1 MTGSLLK
8 VTSTPFQA
16 VRLSQSAR
24 LVSSDS
30 VDVERRKAIA
40 RAKAFQSQHSGGS
53 GMDLQYVNK
62 INQTFSMN
70 SAAPQVTAPS
80 PQTGQHT
87 SKAAP
92 ETASAASSPVSAP
105 ASAPADS
112 GAVTG
117 VSGSA
122 IPENTVT
129 FSEAQSAVSLES
141 NAAYTMDR
149 GAFEF
154 RVAKGEL
161 AFLPPLNMTI
171 ITQRPEVHFEY
182 TGGFH
187 YVPASL
193 FEDGSLNL
201 SI

>member
-1 MTGSLLK
+1 MTGPLLK
-8 VTSTPFQA
+8 VTSTPFQS

-40 RAKAFQSQHSGGS
+40 RAKAFQSQHSGGG

-62 INQTFSMN
+62 INRTFSMN
-70 SAAPQVTAPS
+70 SAPQVTAPS

-87 SKAAP
+87 GKAAP

-122 IPENTVT
+122 IPENTAT
-129 FSEAQSAVSLES
+129 FSETQSAVSLES

>member
-1 MTGSLLK
+1 MAGPLLK
-8 VTSTPFQA
+8 VTSTPFQS
-16 VRLSQSAR
+16 VRISQNAR

-40 RAKAFQSQHSGGS
+40 RAKAFHSQHSGGA
-53 GMDLQYVNK
+53 GMDLKYVTQ

-70 SAAPQVTAPS
+70 PSSNATAPS
-80 PQTGQHT
+80 AQMSRSG
-87 SKAAP
+87 SR
-92 ETASAASSPVSAP
+92 AASQETAP
-105 ASAPADS
+105 ASS
-112 GAVTG
+112 GTTSTISTGTGAVDAAAVSTG
-117 VSGSA
+117 
-122 IPENTVT
+122 
-129 FSEAQSAVSLES
+129 SEAAVSLSSPETQAAVSLETNS
-141 NAAYTMDR
+141 AYTMDR

-171 ITQRPEVHFEY
+171 ITQKPEVHFEY

-193 FEDGSLNL
+193 FEDGALNL

>member
-1 MTGSLLK
+1 
-8 VTSTPFQA
+8 
-16 VRLSQSAR
+16 
-24 LVSSDS
+24 
-30 VDVERRKAIA
+30 
-40 RAKAFQSQHSGGS
+40 
-53 GMDLQYVNK
+53 MDLKYVNE
-62 INQTFSMN
+62 INRTFSMSSASQATAPSSQTGQQTN
-70 SAAPQVTAPS
+70 SAAS
-80 PQTGQHT
+80 
-87 SKAAP
+87 
-92 ETASAASSPVSAP
+92 ETASAASSSVSAP
-105 ASAPADS
+105 SSAPVDS

-122 IPENTVT
+122 LSESTVT
-129 FSEAQSAVSLES
+129 LSETQSAVSLES

-187 YVPASL
+187 YVPANL